1 MPRLASIAFFLL
13 LAIVASPLWATDS
26 YTLSNSSTQNITEW
40 STCKRVTNNHA
51 SGLSLFIP
59 TKTNAEWTS
68 FYTSPPPGVTVASCV
83 TPGSQ
88 NYTTAGTYSFT
99 VPAYTTL
106 TVQVWGGGGGGGAG
120 SGFRNARTG
129 CMVGV
134 NLDGGVGGQSSWNST
149 LFANGGNGGGGVTD
163 RFGASAA
170 AGAGGTASGGTTNT
184 TGNSGSGQTGGTA
197 LNGGTDYGGNGGATY
212 SGCGASG
219 GGGSGG
225 YSTQTYSA
233 GQLTVGASITVVVGD
248 VGAAGINTY
257 YGGSY
262 SGLAGGGGQVYI
274 SWN

>member
-1 MPRLASIAFFLL
+1 MEASAATAAGAGAAGTGADYPAERHKRRNRLASAK
-13 LAIVASPLWATDS
+13 LAAPACQFAPATANREPAAGGIHDAAQAA
-26 YTLSNSSTQNITEW
+26 LPP
-40 STCKRVTNNHA
+40 CPA
-51 SGLSLFIP
+51 SG
-59 TKTNAEWTS
+59 
-68 FYTSPPPGVTVASCV
+68 SPSRCV
-83 TPGSQ
+83 P
-88 NYTTAGTYSFT
+88 
-99 VPAYTTL
+99 
-106 TVQVWGGGGGGGAG
+106 
-120 SGFRNARTG
+120 
-129 CMVGV
+129 
-134 NLDGGVGGQSSWNST
+134 SS
-149 LFANGGNGGGGVTD
+149 
-163 RFGASAA
+163 RQASAA
-170 AGAGGTASGGTTNT
+170 ALGCQCKAQYAAEKPALGRQICRQNSALSASWDVRNRSARMQLRVSKGPRSTAYGAGGTASGGTTNT

>member
-170 AGAGGTASGGTTNT
+170 AGAVRSPAPLLMRLDAVYAAILISAAMAGFRRPAPRARVHRCARQASR
-184 TGNSGSGQTGGTA
+184 
-197 LNGGTDYGGNGGATY
+197 
-212 SGCGASG
+212 
-219 GGGSGG
+219 
-225 YSTQTYSA
+225 
-233 GQLTVGASITVVVGD
+233 
-248 VGAAGINTY
+248 
-257 YGGSY
+257 
-262 SGLAGGGGQVYI
+262 
-274 SWN
+274 